1 MKLNLRNILLVAA
14 LAGLFS
20 SSFAQT
26 APTTTYPVGVRQY
39 NWMRGNRAI
48 TTYVYYPAASGT
60 VGGAPVTDAPIAAGV
75 FPICLFQ
82 HGFMSSPQNS
92 LAFIRPMAAAGF
104 IVPGPHFPNINI
116 GDISDGDLPADLSQI
131 LTNTIA
137 LNNAGTP
144 FTGRINT
151 TQVAISGHS
160 MGGMTVHAMLT
171 RYPDSRIKAAIPMS
185 CTDQGTPSS
194 SVVAKV
200 LFMHGDQDTTTSYSS
215 GRQAY
220 SEMPAPKAFLTWL
233 GGGHNA
239 MWTGEPVMA
248 RVGIE
253 WMRWSLYGD
262 ISARDRLASAATTSF
277 TRWEFV
283 PGDDDPFEI
292 QAESGAAA
300 GGVTFD
306 SNNAGFNGTGFANFP
321 ASGGTLTFNNVSG
334 NGGGTKSLAIRYA
347 NGGSTARTG
356 TITVN
361 GATSMITFQPTGSWT
376 TWATMNVTITLINNS
391 TNTIQFAST
400 GQDLGNIDQITVP
413 PPSPVVY
420 QAESAVAA
428 GGVTFDSD
436 NAGFNGTGFANFPT
450 NGGTLTFNNV
460 SGNGGGTKSLAIRYA
475 NGGSTARTGT
485 ITVNGVTS
493 NITFNP
499 TGSWATWATMNVSIT
514 LNNAATNTLRFAST
528 GQDLGNIDQITVP

>member
-1 MKLNLRNILLVAA
+1 
-14 LAGLFS
+14 
-20 SSFAQT
+20 
-26 APTTTYPVGVRQY
+26 
-39 NWMRGNRAI
+39 
-48 TTYVYYPAASGT
+48 
-60 VGGAPVTDAPIAAGV
+60 
-75 FPICLFQ
+75 FQ

-151 TQVAISGHS
+151 TQVAVSGHS

-194 SVVAKV
+194 SISANV

-220 SEMPAPKAFLTWL
+220 SEMPPPKAFLTWL

-239 MWTGEPVMA
+239 MWSGEPIMA

-262 ISARDRLASAATTSF
+262 TAARDRLASAASSPN

-283 PGDDDPFEI
+283 PGTPPDGSI
-292 QAESGAAA
+292 QAESGVTA
-300 GGVTFD
+300 GGTTID
-306 SNNAGFNGTGFANFP
+306 NNNTGYNGSGFANFP
-321 ASGGTLTFNNVSG
+321 TSGGTLTFNNVNGNGGGSKSLAIRYANGGTTARSGTITVNGATSSISFPPTGSWITWATINVPITLLNSSTNTIQFASTGQDLGNIDQITVPNTPPPPVVYQAESAAVGGGTTIDSNNTGYVGSGFANFSITGGTLTFSNVNG

-347 NGGSTARTG
+347 LGATGARTG

-361 GATSMITFQPTGSWT
+361 GATANITFNPTGSWT
-376 TWATMNVTITLINNS
+376 TWATMNVNITLGDNS

-413 PPSPVVY
+413 
-420 QAESAVAA
+420 
-428 GGVTFDSD
+428 
-436 NAGFNGTGFANFPT
+436 
-450 NGGTLTFNNV
+450 
-460 SGNGGGTKSLAIRYA
+460 
-475 NGGSTARTGT
+475 
-485 ITVNGVTS
+485 
-493 NITFNP
+493 
-499 TGSWATWATMNVSIT
+499 
-514 LNNAATNTLRFAST
+514 
-528 GQDLGNIDQITVP
+528 